1 VDYSAIDDNFI
12 KMHSLDVLADM
23 LVIRM
28 TWYAIILAA
37 ILLGLCMI
45 GWIVRTLLQRRLGK
59 KDSKNEMNEMK
70 T

>member
-1 VDYSAIDDNFI
+1 MDYSAIDDNFI
-12 KMHSLDVLADM
+12 KTHSLDVLADM
-23 LVIRM
+23 LVTRM

-59 KDSKNEMNEMK
+59 TDSKNEMNEMK

>member
-59 KDSKNEMNEMK
+59 KDSKNEINEMK